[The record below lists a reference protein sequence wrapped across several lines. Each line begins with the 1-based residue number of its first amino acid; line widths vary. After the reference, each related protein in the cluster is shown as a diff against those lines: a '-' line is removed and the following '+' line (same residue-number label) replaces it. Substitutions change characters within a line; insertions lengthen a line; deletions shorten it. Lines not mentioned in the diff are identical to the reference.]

1 MNRNRRDR
9 DFARTTNTP
18 RPQLTAGFTLIELL
32 VVIAIIAILAAILF
46 PVFAQAREKARA
58 VSCLSNV
65 KQMGLACMQY
75 SQDYDES
82 VPNGVNWYYPGG
94 NGWAGQTYPY
104 YKSAKV
110 LGCPNDE
117 TFTEGH
123 SSYAYNSNNTAPTGA
138 TVDGYSL
145 AKYNAPAKTVLLF
158 EVEGNTDPGYNW
170 SVTRPN
176 TDPSSDAYVAPDA
189 GNSGFSPAGWGLSG
203 AGNAWALNGVGAFSS
218 PLSLKM
224 ATGYFRNT
232 AAVDY
237 PRFLKPLGRHSEGSN
252 YLLAD
257 GHAKWSTGSAVSAG
271 VSNTAEKDCNA
282 AYFAFGDGVPIAAGT
297 GCSIAIAATF
307 SLQ

>member
-1 MNRNRRDR
+1 MNRNRTNRDS
-9 DFARTTNTP
+9 ARTTKTP
-18 RPQLTAGFTLIELL
+18 RPRLTPGFTLIELL

-75 SQDYDES
+75 SQDYDEQ

-138 TVDGYSL
+138 TVDSYSL
-145 AKYNAPAKTVLLF
+145 AKYNAPAKTILLF

-170 SVTRPN
+170 SVTRPE
-176 TDPSSDAYVAPDA
+176 TDPSSDAYVAPA
-189 GNSGFSPAGWGLSG
+189 GNAGFSPAGWGLSG
-203 AGNAWALNGVGAFSS
+203 AGNALTVNGVGAFSA

-232 AAVDY
+232 PVADY
-237 PRFLKPLGRHSEGSN
+237 PRFLKPTGRHTDGSN

-257 GHAKWSTGSAVSAG
+257 GHAKWFKGSQVSAG
-271 VSNTAEKDCNA
+271 VSNTTENDCNA
-282 AYFAFGDGVPIAAGT
+282 ANTANGDGVPIAAGT
-297 GCSIAIAATF
+297 GCSNAIAATF